1 MYKVIYAI
9 IKVRGLKPSV
19 MYFPNDVSLFSPL
32 VHSLRQYDECGNANW
47 ESLYVI
53 LYWIHLLLLSPFD
66 IATIQEE
73 HEDLISDLSSS
84 LLLFF
89 PRNDPVGDINSLVL
103 ARFLARCDCP
113 SRFMTRRDVMR
124 RILTPSLT
132 LFETHLRTVS
142 SSTYNTAYALYQFLK
157 LASIDDMTSEQSAS
171 CCSE

>member
-1 MYKVIYAI
+1 MIYSI

-84 LLLFF
+84 LLLYI

-103 ARFLARCDCP
+103 ARFLSRCGSP
-113 SRFMTRRDVMR
+113 FHFIRRRDVMP

-132 LFETHLRTVS
+132 LFETQFRAVS
-142 SSTYNTAYALYQFLK
+142 SSTYTTAYTLYLFLK
-157 LASIDDMTSEQSAS
+157 LASIDDLTCDLSGSSNSE
-171 CCSE
+171 